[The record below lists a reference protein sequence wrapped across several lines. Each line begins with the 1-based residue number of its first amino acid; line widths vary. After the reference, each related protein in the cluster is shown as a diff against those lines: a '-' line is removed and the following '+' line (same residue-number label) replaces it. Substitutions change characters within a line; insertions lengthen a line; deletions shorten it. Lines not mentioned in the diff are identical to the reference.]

1 MDIIL
6 DPSRIGAWL
15 EGVLVGWGLAPGLAV
30 FINLTIRATVILI
43 FALILVLGLIW
54 LERKVAG
61 RIQDRLGPNRAGPYG
76 LLQTVADAMK
86 LLTKEDITPTA
97 ADKVT
102 FNAAPV
108 LAVFAVLMLGRRKA
122 EV

>member
-54 LERKVAG
+54 LDVAG
-61 RIQDRLGPNRAGPYG
+61 EPN
-76 LLQTVADAMK
+76 
-86 LLTKEDITPTA
+86 
-97 ADKVT
+97 
-102 FNAAPV
+102 
-108 LAVFAVLMLGRRKA
+108 GRRQSRRGR
-122 EV
+122 

>member
-6 DPSRIGAWL
+6 DPSRLGEWL
-15 EGVLVGWGLAPGLAV
+15 EGVLVGWGLPQGLAV
-30 FINLTIRATVILI
+30 FINLAIGATVILI
-43 FALILVLGLIW
+43 FALTLVLGLIW

-76 LLQTVADAMK
+76 LLQTIADAMK
-86 LLTKEDITPTA
+86 LLTKEDITPSA

-102 FNAAPV
+102 FNIAPILAA
-108 LAVFAVLMLGRRKA
+108 LSAQT
-122 EV
+122 

>member
-86 LLTKEDITPTA
+86 LLVEDA
-97 ADKVT
+97 LDHG
-102 FNAAPV
+102 
-108 LAVFAVLMLGRRKA
+108 GRA
-122 EV
+122 QI